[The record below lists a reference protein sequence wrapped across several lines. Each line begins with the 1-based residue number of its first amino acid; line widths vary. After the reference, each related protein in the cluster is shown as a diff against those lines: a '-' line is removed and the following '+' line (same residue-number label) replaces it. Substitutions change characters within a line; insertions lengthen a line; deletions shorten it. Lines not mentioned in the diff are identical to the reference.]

1 MDDASSSNFRYQ
13 FQINNSNFKLTDDNG
28 FDNRAFLV
36 RLAEGQHRFVVQAID
51 QEGNIDQ
58 IGAKSDF
65 VVDSLIPISQI
76 SQPSR
81 HQVINGV
88 FDIKGTSNDSTDF
101 SHYEI
106 RIHA

>member
-1 MDDASSSNFRYQ
+1 
-13 FQINNSNFKLTDDNG
+13 
-28 FDNRAFLV
+28 V
-36 RLAEGQHRFVVQAID
+36 RLAEGQHWFVVQA
-51 QEGNIDQ
+51 IDQ